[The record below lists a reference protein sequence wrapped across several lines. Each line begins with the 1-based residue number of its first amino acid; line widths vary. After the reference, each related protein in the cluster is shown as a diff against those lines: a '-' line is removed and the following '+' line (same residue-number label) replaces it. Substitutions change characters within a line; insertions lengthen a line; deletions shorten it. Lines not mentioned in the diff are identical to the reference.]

1 MTPLT
6 VSGAA
11 SGFALAI
18 AARIRAEGRL
28 RSNAARAAAAVAR
41 LAPGAI
47 VGVGV
52 GAAADGRPGTS
63 TGVPMMASIGVAS
76 ATLPPYSLIDSAIA
90 PITRWVP
97 ASSGQ

>member
-1 MTPLT
+1 M
-6 VSGAA
+6 
-11 SGFALAI
+11 
-18 AARIRAEGRL
+18 
-28 RSNAARAAAAVAR
+28 RSNAARRLALAR
-41 LAPGAI
+41 LAPG
-47 VGVGV
+47 V
-52 GAAADGRPGTS
+52 AADGRPGTS